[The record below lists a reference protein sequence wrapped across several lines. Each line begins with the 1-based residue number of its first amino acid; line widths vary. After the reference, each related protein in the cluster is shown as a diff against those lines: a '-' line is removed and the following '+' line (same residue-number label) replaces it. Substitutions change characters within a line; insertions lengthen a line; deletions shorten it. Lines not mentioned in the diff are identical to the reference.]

1 MEMDS
6 EHLGEST
13 SQADCAHLHLRKV
26 RDLIKTLIFF
36 FLQFEYL
43 HFGQNVTPVLFNYT
57 DYSHLR
63 ATITFNLSQSLLLD
77 FLLAH

>member
-13 SQADCAHLHLRKV
+13 SQADCAHLHLRTV
-26 RDLIKTLIFF
+26 RYLIKTQYF

-43 HFGQNVTPVLFNYT
+43 HFGLNVTPVLFNYT

-63 ATITFNLSQSLLLD
+63 ATVTFNLSQSLLLG